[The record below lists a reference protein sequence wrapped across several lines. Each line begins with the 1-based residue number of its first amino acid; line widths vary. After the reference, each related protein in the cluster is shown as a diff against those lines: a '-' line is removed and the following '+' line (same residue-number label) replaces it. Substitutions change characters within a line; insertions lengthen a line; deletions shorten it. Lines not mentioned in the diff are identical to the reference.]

1 MRLEDYQSYYN
12 VLLPIYQKI
21 MVPQTR
27 GEGWNVL
34 AQLANDFHYNP
45 LVWFINNAVKQKD
58 YYTHDEIIIYGE
70 PGSGK
75 TSYVIQ
81 SMLYVFEDMK
91 EVRKRVVFD
100 IDDLKQ
106 LLESIKNKER
116 YDVILFDDPS
126 AIGLSSTWNIRSAAE
141 KRKMLELFDAF
152 VYVKDFISLIIF
164 TVPRLIGVAK
174 FFRDIATWRVQ
185 VKKEGKVIFT
195 RREVASTRSGTLKEI
210 DTPVMFYYVKNLRM
224 PDEIWNEMMEKRR
237 KIVEERIERFSQNDK
252 ELEGNENDV

>member
-1 MRLEDYQSYYN
+1 MRLEDYQSYYS
-12 VLLPIYQKI
+12 VLRPIYQKI
-21 MVPQTR
+21 MIPQTR

-34 AQLANDFHYNP
+34 PQLAHDFHYNP
-45 LVWFINNAVKQKD
+45 LVWFISSAAKPKD
-58 YYTHDEIIIYGE
+58 YYTHDEVIIYGE

-81 SMLYVFEDMK
+81 SMLYVFEDVK

-100 IDDLKQ
+100 VDDLKQ
-106 LLESIKNKER
+106 LLDSIKNKER
-116 YDVILFDDPS
+116 YDVVLFDDPS
-126 AIGLSSTWNIRSAAE
+126 AIGLSSTWNIRSTAE

-152 VYVKDFISLIIF
+152 VYVKDFISLVIF

-195 RREVASTRSGTLKEI
+195 RREVASTRSGALKEI

-237 KIVEERIERFSQNDK
+237 KVVEEKIVRFNQSDE
-252 ELEGNENDV
+252 ELNENDV

>member
-1 MRLEDYQSYYN
+1 MRLEDYQSYYS
-12 VLLPIYQKI
+12 VLRPVYQKI
-21 MVPQTR
+21 MIPQTR

-34 AQLANDFHYNP
+34 PQLAHDFHYNP
-45 LVWFINNAVKQKD
+45 LVWFISSAVKPKD
-58 YYTHDEIIIYGE
+58 YYTHDEVIIYGE

-81 SMLYVFEDMK
+81 SMLYVLEDVK

-100 IDDLKQ
+100 VDDLKQ
-106 LLESIKNKER
+106 LLESIKNKEH
-116 YDVILFDDPS
+116 YDVVLFDDPS
-126 AIGLSSTWNIRSAAE
+126 AIGLSSTWNIRSTAE

-152 VYVKDFISLIIF
+152 VYVKDFISLVIF

-195 RREVASTRSGTLKEI
+195 RREVASTRSGVLKEI

-237 KIVEERIERFSQNDK
+237 KVVEEKIVRFNQSDE
-252 ELEGNENDV
+252 ELNENDV